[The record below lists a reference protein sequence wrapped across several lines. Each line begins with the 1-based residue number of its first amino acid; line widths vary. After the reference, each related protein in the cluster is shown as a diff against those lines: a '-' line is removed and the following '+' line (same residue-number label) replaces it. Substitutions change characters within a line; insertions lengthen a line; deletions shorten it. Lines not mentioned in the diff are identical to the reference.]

1 MKENINLGEEIV
13 RMKEGIIEKNFLKKK
28 IINLKTIIILDIKIE
43 NIENVQDRMIEII
56 DEILLYNN

>member
-13 RMKEGIIEKNFLKKK
+13 RMKEGIIEKNFLMKK